1 MGRMR
6 VLKLGLRLNLIVG
19 FLAVVIISSLGIIT
33 FSVQKK
39 QTLFDVDERMNQ
51 QVADLAEI
59 VNQQIK
65 QKQQFISSA
74 INSAE
79 FIFNNSG
86 NHALGYKNIIYK
98 AKNQVSNKLSD
109 IEVVQWLVGKNQVQN
124 NYELVDRISLIT
136 NSKVTIFQKMTLGF
150 LRISTNVMNSSGE
163 RAVGTF
169 IPMDSPV
176 AQAIEKGQTY
186 TGRAFVVNDFYI
198 TAYKPIK
205 MNGDVIGMLFVGV
218 PEKNLDEIKAYFK
231 AKKYYSTGYPFI
243 VDKKGQLIVHP
254 SQEGELIADKQF
266 FKKLN
271 ESSSSSGSLSYNWP
285 ESSAGKEKKLYY
297 QYLPSIESYVC
308 SSIYTSDILENV
320 NRIRIMIIVGVLT
333 ALLVFGIFLTL
344 FSRSIT
350 KPILRSV
357 EFANQIASGNLTST
371 IELSRQDEIGE
382 LVMAL
387 NSMLIN
393 VKKVVE
399 EVDHGANSITDAS
412 AQLSTSSLLLSQS
425 ASNTAA
431 SVEEIS
437 SSMEEMASTIEQNT
451 QNSRETERIAVNV
464 SADMDL
470 VQTSSANSL
479 EAIQKIAEKIN
490 IIGDIAFQTNILAL
504 NAAVEA
510 ARAGEYGRGFA
521 VVASEV
527 RKLAERSK
535 FAAEE
540 IISLSNRS
548 LDVTKKSAEL
558 IAKIIPE
565 VKKTARLVQEIT
577 ASSIEQSSGTDQ
589 VNNAIQQLNDMSQQ
603 TASSSE
609 ELASNAEEMNSQA
622 EQLKEVIGF
631 FKV

>member
-1 MGRMR
+1 MR
-6 VLKLGLRLNLIVG
+6 ALKLGLRLNLIVG
-19 FLAVVIISSLGIIT
+19 ILAMVIISTLGIIT

-39 QTLFDVDERMNQ
+39 QTLRDVDERMNQ
-51 QVADLAEI
+51 QVADLTEI

-79 FIFNNSG
+79 FVFNNSG
-86 NHALGYKNIIYK
+86 NHTLGYKNISYN
-98 AKNQVSNKLSD
+98 AKNQVSNELLD
-109 IEVVQWLVGKNQVQN
+109 VEVVQWIVGNNQVQN
-124 NYELVDRISLIT
+124 NYELVDKISLIT
-136 NSKVTIFQKMTLGF
+136 NCKVTIFQKMSSGF
-150 LRISTNVMNSSGE
+150 LRISTNVINSSGE

-176 AQAIEKGQTY
+176 VQAIEKGQTY

-198 TAYKPIK
+198 TAYKPIRL
-205 MNGDVIGMLFVGV
+205 NGDVVGMLFVGV
-218 PEKNLDEIKAYFK
+218 PEKNLDEIKAYFN
-231 AKKYYSTGYPFI
+231 AKKYYSNGYPFI
-243 VDKKGQLIVHP
+243 VDKNGQIIVHP
-254 SQEGELIADKQF
+254 SQEGELIVDKQF
-266 FKKLN
+266 FKRLI
-271 ESSSSSGSLSYNWP
+271 ESSSSSGSFTYTWP
-285 ESSAGKEKKLYY
+285 ESSEGKEKKLYY

-308 SSIYTSDILENV
+308 SSVYTTDILENV
-320 NRIRIMIIVGVLT
+320 HRIRIGVIIGVLI

-350 KPILRSV
+350 KPILQSV

-371 IELSRQDEIGE
+371 IELSRQDELGE
-382 LVMAL
+382 LVAAL

-393 VKKVVE
+393 LKKVVE

-412 AQLSTSSLLLSQS
+412 SQLSTSSLLLSQS

-451 QNSRETERIAVNV
+451 QNSRETERIAVTV

-470 VQTSSANSL
+470 VQSSSASSL

-535 FAAEE
+535 VAAEE

-548 LDVTKKSAEL
+548 LDVTRKSAEL
-558 IAKIIPE
+558 ISRIIPE

-603 TASSSE
+603 TASASE

>member
-1 MGRMR
+1 MKIFST
-6 VLKLGLRLNLIVG
+6 LKLGLRLNLIVG
-19 FLAVVIISSLGIIT
+19 ILAAVIISSLGIIT
-33 FSVQKK
+33 FYVQKK
-39 QTLFDVDERMNQ
+39 QTLFDVDDRMSQ
-51 QVADLAEI
+51 QVADLTEI

-74 INSAE
+74 INSAD

-86 NHALGYKNIIYK
+86 AVTLGYSNISYN
-98 AKNQVSNKLSD
+98 AKNQITSELSNV
-109 IEVVQWLVGKNQVQN
+109 EVKQWLIENNQVQN
-124 NYELVDRISLIT
+124 NYELVDKISLIT
-136 NSKVTIFQKMTLGF
+136 SSRVTIFQKMPLGF

-176 AQAIEKGQTY
+176 VQAIEKGQSY
-186 TGRAFVVNDFYI
+186 NGRAFVVNDYYV

-205 MNGDVIGMLFVGV
+205 INGSVAGMLFVGV
-218 PEKNLDEIKAYFK
+218 PEKNMDEIKTYFK
-231 AKKYYSTGYPFI
+231 SKKYYSNGYPFI
-243 VDKKGQLIVHP
+243 VDKTGKFIVHP
-254 SQEGELIADKQF
+254 NQEGELATDKQF
-266 FKKLN
+266 FKRLI
-271 ESSSSSGSLSYNWP
+271 ESSSNSGSFTYTWP
-285 ESSAGKEKKLYY
+285 ENSDGKEKKLYY
-297 QYLPSIESYVC
+297 QYLPLIESYVC
-308 SSIYTSDILENV
+308 SSVYINDILENV
-320 NRIRIMIIVGVLT
+320 KRIRIMIIAGVLL

-344 FSRSIT
+344 FSRTIT
-350 KPILRSV
+350 KPILQSV

-382 LVMAL
+382 LVTAL

-393 VKKVVE
+393 VKRVVE
-399 EVDHGANSITDAS
+399 EVDQGANSITDAS

-425 ASNTAA
+425 ASNEAS

-470 VQTSSANSL
+470 VQSSSVSSL

-535 FAAEE
+535 VAAEE
-540 IISLSNRS
+540 IINLSNKS

-558 IAKIIPE
+558 ISKIIPE

-603 TASSSE
+603 TAASSE